1 MLTAEEYLVKAD
13 PILGKLVAKQ
23 KITTSKRPNDYFES
37 LCRSIIGQ
45 QVSVK
50 AAETI
55 YGRFEQTTKLS
66 PEKVRKL
73 TEEEVKQIGLS
84 RQKASYLSDLAEHFY
99 KDSAVY
105 NHLDSL
111 SDDDVI
117 KELTAVKGIG
127 VWTAQMFLMFTL
139 NRPDVFAPDDIGLI
153 RAIEKLYK
161 LEVQPTKAE
170 LIKLAEK
177 WKPYRTTACLHLW
190 HSLDNAPKP

>member
-1 MLTAEEYLVKAD
+1 MKSPAEDYLIKID
-13 PILGKLVAKQ
+13 PLLGRLIARQTIVR
-23 KITTSKRPNDYFES
+23 SSRPRNYFEA

-55 YGRFEQTTKLS
+55 YGRFVETTKLK
-66 PEKVRKL
+66 PESVRKL

-84 RQKASYLSDLAEHFY
+84 RQKTSYLKDLADHFY

-111 SDDDVI
+111 NDDEVI

-127 VWTAQMFLMFTL
+127 PWTAQMFLMFTL
-139 NRPDVFAPDDIGLI
+139 NRPDVFAPDDVGLQN
-153 RAIEKLYK
+153 AMMKLYK
-161 LEVQPTKAE
+161 WETLPSRSELLLHAE
-170 LIKLAEK
+170 T
-177 WKPYRTTACLHLW
+177 WSPYRTTASFHLW
-190 HSLDNAPKP
+190 HSLDNAP